1 MIKEKLVIYMTGFSL
16 CDIIK
21 NYILCMESELNTQ
34 KQMNKATRQ
43 VLADFWD
50 EYVKNPRHSFFAFL
64 MPAMGSILV
73 FFVPPLVVAKLVD
86 VFVANGFLDM
96 HSIFSYIGLFAGAW
110 LLGEVFWRIGI
121 HAVTRLNTLGMNAL
135 SRKAYDLLAHQ
146 DYNFYAHNF
155 TGSLTKKT
163 LAYSRSFESLTE
175 TLVFWV
181 VGNIFPLIF
190 AFIILWKYS
199 PIIPLS
205 LFLGIGVTVLISIPI
220 IKKRSKLVM
229 LRHNASSLLS
239 GNLSDIVINMLT
251 IKSFAKEKSEA
262 KTYGLLV
269 DDLMEKI
276 KKASDYHNQRVDVI
290 IAPLQVL
297 TNAVGLFLAIFFTQK
312 LGLQAGTIIVV
323 FTYYA
328 QVNRIFWDI
337 NRIYRNIE
345 SAMGEAAE
353 FTQLFLLEPS
363 VQDIQDAREL
373 RVENASIRFHNVKFS
388 YDDNQSASFLENF
401 NLDIKP
407 NQKVGLVGPSGGG
420 KTTITKLIL
429 RFLELQSGNISIN
442 NQNIA
447 LVSQSSLRSNIGY
460 VSQEPL
466 LFHRSLFENIAY
478 GKEDATMDEVIHAA
492 KLAHA
497 HEFISTLYHGY
508 DTLVGERGIKLSGG
522 QRQRVVI
529 ARALLKNAPILVLDE
544 ATSALDSESEKYI
557 QEGLV
562 ELMKDKTALVIAHRL
577 STIKHLDRIIVLDGG
592 KIVQDGT
599 HVDLLADKDSLY
611 ARLWG
616 HQSGEFLHDEE

>member
-1 MIKEKLVIYMTGFSL
+1 MKPEIH
-16 CDIIK
+16 
-21 NYILCMESELNTQ
+21 TQ
-34 KQMNKATRQ
+34 KEIKQATRQ
-43 VLADFWD
+43 VLVDFWG
-50 EYVKNPRHSFFAFL
+50 EYVKNPRHAFLAFL

-73 FFVPPLVVAKLVD
+73 FFIPPLIVAKLVD
-86 VFVANGFLDM
+86 MFVINGFLDM
-96 HSIFSYIGLFAGAW
+96 RSTFSYIGLFAGVW

-121 HAVTRLNTLGMNAL
+121 HAVIRLNTLGINAL
-135 SRKAYDLLAHQ
+135 SRRAYTLLAQQ

-155 TGSLTKKT
+155 AGSLTKKAG
-163 LAYSRSFESLTE
+163 AYSRSFESLTE

-181 VGNIFPLIF
+181 VGNMFPLIF
-190 AFIILWKYS
+190 AFVILWRYS
-199 PIIPLS
+199 PVIPLA
-205 LFLGIGVTVLISIPI
+205 LLIGISVTILVSVPI
-220 IKKRSKLVM
+220 IRKRSHLVM

-239 GNLSDIVINMLT
+239 GNLSDIVTNMLT

-269 DDLMEKI
+269 DDLTEKI
-276 KKASDYHNQRVDVI
+276 KNAADYHNRRLDVA
-290 IAPLQVL
+290 IAPLSIL
-297 TNAVGLFLAIFFTQK
+297 TNAVGLFLAVFFTQK

-323 FTYYA
+323 FTYYS

-337 NRIYRNIE
+337 NKIYRNIE
-345 SAMGEAAE
+345 SAMGEATE
-353 FTQLFLLEPS
+353 FTQLFVVEPS
-363 VQDIQDAREL
+363 VQDIPSATEL
-373 RVENASIRFHNVKFS
+373 QVKNASISFDHIEFS
-388 YDDNQSASFLENF
+388 YDENQKTSFLKDF
-401 NLDIKP
+401 NLEIQP

-420 KTTITKLIL
+420 KTTITKLLL
-429 RFLELQSGNISIN
+429 RFLELQSGSISID

-447 LVSQSSLRSNIGY
+447 SVTQSSLRGAIGY

-466 LFHRSLFENIAY
+466 LFHRSLFDNIAY
-478 GKEDATMDEVIHAA
+478 GKEDATLEEVIHVA

-497 HEFISTLYHGY
+497 HEFISELEYGY

-562 ELMKDKTALVIAHRL
+562 ELMKNKTALVIAHRL

-592 KIVQDGT
+592 HIVQDGT
-599 HVDLLADKDSLY
+599 HTDLLQDKDGLY

-616 HQSGEFLHDEE
+616 HQSGEFLNDEE